1 MAEHDNNPLF
11 EKAAQND
18 DSINNASV
26 SGSYS
31 EQPSDNLAEQEP
43 LLLLENLEEIHNDE
57 VQSEENMLADSESEA
72 DAAKKAKKK
81 LLKQQRKAKGKEKKP
96 AAAPAEEPVLQLGT
110 AKGVETMFRNAFRTE
125 MELLA
130 LAATK
135 ANIMISLNGFIVSA
149 LMISGAFIFSS
160 APEFLVPAG
169 IFMV

>member
-96 AAAPAEEPVLQLGT
+96 AQVLRRG
-110 AKGVETMFRNAFRTE
+110 GGR
-125 MELLA
+125 
-130 LAATK
+130 
-135 ANIMISLNGFIVSA
+135 
-149 LMISGAFIFSS
+149 
-160 APEFLVPAG
+160 
-169 IFMV
+169 